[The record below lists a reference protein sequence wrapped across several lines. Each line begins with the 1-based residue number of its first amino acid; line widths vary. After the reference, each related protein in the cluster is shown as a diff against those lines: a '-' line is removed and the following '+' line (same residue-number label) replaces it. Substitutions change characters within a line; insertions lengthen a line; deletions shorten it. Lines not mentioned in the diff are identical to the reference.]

1 MSGTLSV
8 VVGTMT
14 TVLSAVV
21 DRSRSLAGG
30 PDRLR
35 TGGVDLDRVALHLL
49 TAGAVFVLVLPVLIA
64 ALVSTKRTGI
74 VTTVGDLV
82 PGGYAVANYR
92 RALLTLGFWRF
103 MLNSLVMSVVIV
115 AGKLALS
122 LLAALVIVYYRF
134 PYKNAVFLFVLF
146 TLLLPV
152 PVRFVPLYRL
162 VTDLGL
168 GNTLFAITVPYLA
181 SATTVFILRQHFLSI
196 PASLVETAKL
206 DDVGPLRFLWSVLI
220 PMSRGVLVGVSVI
233 MFVYAWNQYLWPLVI
248 VNSESLQVAQV
259 GLSLLRGQASTG
271 EVAWSMVMTGSILTL
286 LPPLALLVAFRRPLL
301 ETFTVQQ
308 N

>member
-1 MSGTLSV
+1 MSGPFTL
-8 VVGTMT
+8 VVGALA

-21 DRSRSLAGG
+21 DRSQSVVDGVGRGRAGE
-30 PDRLR
+30 
-35 TGGVDLDRVALHLL
+35 VDVETVGLHLL
-49 TAGAVFVLVLPVLIA
+49 TAGAVFVLVVPVVIA
-64 ALVSTKRTGI
+64 AIVSTKRTGI

-92 RALLTLGFWRF
+92 RALITLGFWRF

-115 AGKLALS
+115 VGKLAVS
-122 LLAALVIVYYRF
+122 LFAALVIVYYRF

-248 VNSESLQVAQV
+248 VNSETLQVAQV

-271 EVAWSMVMTGSILTL
+271 EVAWSMVMTGSVLTL
-286 LPPLALLVAFRRPLL
+286 VPPLALLVAFRRPLL
-301 ETFTVQQ
+301 ETFTIQQ
-308 N
+308 K